1 MNIIFSA
8 VFIISALILMLVSP
22 NEFLSTLLGGAT
34 KSATLCVSLLSTY
47 AVWLGLMRVWEDSGV
62 SRRLSKALTPFCSK
76 LFATQ
81 NEEALNAACM
91 NLSVNLLGISGAA
104 TPYGVRAA
112 NLLNNSKQAD
122 YALCMLF
129 VLNATSLQLI
139 PTSMIGVR
147 TALGSN
153 APADIVLPTIIASVA
168 STFLGVALVRLFF
181 YKKHPTVYALNC
193 KTRGAC
199 TR

>member
-1 MNIIFSA
+1 MNIVFSLVFILSA
-8 VFIISALILMLVSP
+8 VILLFINP
-22 NEFLSTLLGGAT
+22 NAFLSTLLQGAS
-34 KSATLCVSLLSTY
+34 KSASLCVSLLATY

-62 SRRLSKALTPFCSK
+62 SRRLSKLLTPVCSK
-76 LFATQ
+76 LFATNDQ
-81 NEEALNAACM
+81 AALNAACM

-112 NLLNNSKQAD
+112 TLLNDSPQAD
-122 YALCMLF
+122 YSLCMLF

-153 APADIVLPTIIASVA
+153 APADLVLPTVIASVL
-168 STFLGVALVRLFF
+168 TTLLGVALVRVFL
-181 YKKHPTVYALNC
+181 YKNHPTVYAMNIQ
-193 KTRGAC
+193 TRGAC